1 MLVELHLDLVR
12 MPLWVDVNDPDA
24 GIALVNMFRLAR
36 QSFDFSELPTSHLQS
51 SVVAVLAALLAY
63 FPFKEINEP
72 GYSFNLVRGHVT

>member
-36 QSFDFSELPTSHLQS
+36 QSFDFSELPTSHLFPS
-51 SVVAVLAALLAY
+51 SRTAEA
-63 FPFKEINEP
+63 
-72 GYSFNLVRGHVT
+72 